1 MRSVGSGLRKIHVW
15 NSAKDFCFKANLFL
29 LGKYPFFAVLDQLL
43 QTRVRCLWSMRY
55 YSNKM
60 RWGILLPFPLYEF
73 LNCYPVWG
81 IVKHISAM
89 GLLDFNAFRFLLCY
103 LRFII
108 FCFLLMFSK
117 QELSMCI
124 RSILQ
129 RNPVYFNQ
137 MLCLHPAKAQG
148 QVIRE
153 WLVYWF
159 STVIV
164 LW

>member
-15 NSAKDFCFKANLFL
+15 NSAKDFCFKAHLFL
-29 LGKYPFFAVLDQLL
+29 LGKYPIFAVLDQLL
-43 QTRVRCLWSMRY
+43 QARVRFLWSMSY

-60 RWGILLPFPLYEF
+60 RWGILLPFPLYKF
-73 LNCYPVWG
+73 LNCYPVWRT
-81 IVKHISAM
+81 VKHISLM
-89 GLLDFNAFRFLLCY
+89 GHLAFNAFRFLLCY

-108 FCFLLMFSK
+108 VCFLLMFSK

-124 RSILQ
+124 RRIL
-129 RNPVYFNQ
+129 RNPIYFNQ
-137 MLCLHPAKAQG
+137 RLCLHPAKAQG

-153 WLVYWF
+153 LLVYWLN
-159 STVIV
+159 TVIV